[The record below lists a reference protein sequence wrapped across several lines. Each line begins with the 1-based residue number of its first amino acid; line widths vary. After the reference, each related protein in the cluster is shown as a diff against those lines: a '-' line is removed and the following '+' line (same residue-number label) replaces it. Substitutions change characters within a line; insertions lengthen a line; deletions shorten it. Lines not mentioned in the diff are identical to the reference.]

1 MIKLT
6 KKLKKLEDRLF
17 NVEYYDPGK
26 WYFADT
32 NILEIEGNEFLRDE
46 PMVVRKAYAHQ
57 YICHNLPVIIKPD
70 ELIVG
75 CPNQNSVGWGST
87 IPKYFDKDEEDR
99 AAMHELNESSIW
111 GHHPPAFDKIID
123 NGITGVKAEVE
134 DALQRELEKDI
145 TDQMSVNEYR
155 AMLIALDGVSDYA
168 RRYSDEALRMACE
181 CEDGERRTELL
192 KIYEICKRVPLHP
205 ARTLQEASQSYWL
218 IYSVVNSGGEFIP
231 LGRADQYLY
240 PYYQKDMDAGRITE
254 EDAYN
259 IIGSFLVKCNE
270 RIIID
275 TKKAENHYTFGLFSQ
290 GIVFDEETK
299 ENNINGTGG
308 FAQRGLKWRDDED
321 INSEANYNYGQ
332 SGNDWLMNCMVGGV
346 HADGTDA
353 TNKISYMFV
362 ELMNAMNL
370 LMPTLGARVHE
381 DTPES
386 FLKLLAEV
394 LRYGQGEPII
404 YNDRTIIPGF
414 VDLGIPVEEAR
425 DYCSDGCW
433 ETLLPGKSHFSYAHI
448 MNLQCLEWTLNR
460 GITVKTGAKDG
471 LDTGDP
477 IGFQTF
483 DEFYEAYKK
492 QMDHQIDFQCARR
505 IENLGLSYM
514 IAPDPLFSSITRD
527 CVKNGRDI
535 SQDGARYIFH
545 MILVTGLADT
555 VDSMAVIKKLV
566 FDERRVSMEELLAA
580 MKDNWKGHE
589 RLRAMAQNMVP
600 KFGNDEDYTDDLAV
614 RLLKDFEDKVQEW
627 KERHEKVLFPCGIGT
642 FENYAV
648 LGRDT
653 AATPNGRE
661 DWEALAPNYSPVAG
675 ADLNG
680 PTSVIKSISKP
691 DLKRYYAGTPVD
703 IAVNSNEFEGG
714 AGVIRLKDL
723 IESFC
728 ELGGQVMT
736 ITSTNVED
744 LKDAKVH
751 PERHKDLRVRMGGL
765 SAYFIAMAPIQQ
777 DNIIRRFSR

>member
-1 MIKLT
+1 MLQLT
-6 KKLKKLEDRLF
+6 EKLKKLEDRLF

-32 NILEIEGNEFLRDE
+32 NILEIEGNEFMRTE
-46 PMVVRKAYAHQ
+46 PMVVRRAYAHQ
-57 YICHNLPVIIKPD
+57 HICHNLPALIKPD

-87 IPKYFDKDEEDR
+87 IPKYFDKDEEELAQR
-99 AAMHELNESSIW
+99 YELNECSIW

-123 NGITGVKAEVE
+123 QGVIGVKEEVFQ
-134 DALQRELEKDI
+134 ALQEQLAKEKPDE
-145 TDQMSVNEYR
+145 TAVNEYR
-155 AMLIALDGVSDYA
+155 AMLIALDGLVDYA
-168 RRYSDEALRMACE
+168 RRYSDEALRMACV
-181 CEDGERRTELL
+181 CEEEERKKELME
-192 KIYEICKRVPLHP
+192 IHHICKKVPLHP
-205 ARTLQEASQSYWL
+205 AETLWEATQSYWL
-218 IYSVVNSGGEFIP
+218 TYSVVNSGGEFIP
-231 LGRADQYLY
+231 LGRSDQYLY
-240 PYYQKDMDAGRITE
+240 PYYQRDIDAGRITE
-254 EDAYN
+254 EDALN
-259 IIGSFLVKCNE
+259 IIGSFLIKCNE

-275 TKKAENHYTFGLFSQ
+275 TKKAENHYNFGLFSQ
-290 GIVFDEETK
+290 GRIYDEE
-299 ENNINGTGG
+299 EAEANINGTGG
-308 FAQRGLKWRDDED
+308 FAQRGLPWQEDED
-321 INSEANYNYGQ
+321 VDSEANFNYGQ
-332 SGNDWLMNCMVGGV
+332 SGNDWLMNCIVGGV
-346 HADGTDA
+346 HSDGTDA
-353 TNKISYMFV
+353 TNRISYMFV
-362 ELMNAMNL
+362 ELMDAMNL

-386 FLKLLAEV
+386 FLKLLAQV

-433 ETLLPGKSHFSYAHI
+433 ETLLPGKSHFSYAHV

-460 GITVKTGAKDG
+460 GITLKTGSKDG

-477 IGFQTF
+477 L
-483 DEFYEAYKK
+483 EFKTYDQLYEAYKK
-492 QMDHQIDFQCARR
+492 QMFDKIDFQCARR
-505 IENLGLSYM
+505 LENLGLSFM

-545 MILVTGLADT
+545 MILATGLADT
-555 VDSMAVIKKLV
+555 VDSLAAIKKMV
-566 FDERRVSMEELLAA
+566 YEEKKVSLEELISA
-580 MKDNWKGHE
+580 MNHNWEGQE
-589 RLRAMAQNMVP
+589 RLRALMVNQVP
-600 KFGNDEDYTDDLAV
+600 KFGNDQDYVDEIAV
-614 RLLKDFEDKVQEW
+614 QILRDFEEHVQTW
-627 KERHEKVLFPCGIGT
+627 SGKHEKVLFPCGIGT

-653 AATPNGRE
+653 AASANGRYN
-661 DWEALAPNYSPVAG
+661 WEALAPNYSPVAG

-680 PTSVIKSISKP
+680 PTSVMKSISKP

-703 IAVNSNEFEGG
+703 IAVNSNEFEGE

-728 ELGGQVMT
+728 ELGGQIMT

-744 LKDAKVH
+744 LKDAKIH
-751 PERHKDLRVRMGGL
+751 PEKHKDLRVRMGGL
-765 SAYFIAMAPIQQ
+765 SAYFIAMAPAQQ
-777 DNIIRRFSR
+777 NNIIKRFSR